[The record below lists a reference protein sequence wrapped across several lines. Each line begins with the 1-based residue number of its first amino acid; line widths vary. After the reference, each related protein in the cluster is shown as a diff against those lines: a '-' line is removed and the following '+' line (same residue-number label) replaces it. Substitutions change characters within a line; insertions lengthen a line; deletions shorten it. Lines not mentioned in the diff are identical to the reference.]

1 MGIREK
7 RMETTLVGVLYGVY
21 GDNGKEN
28 GNLGLINFR
37 VSNLWGLKN
46 WYLHY
51 WGSTSLYSPFLVNPL
66 TLNPI

>member
-37 VSNLWGLKN
+37 VSNLWVSKIGISIIGV
-46 WYLHY
+46 LH
-51 WGSTSLYSPFLVNPL
+51 LYIAHFW
-66 TLNPI
+66 